1 MLQIIIRKRKKKLRH
16 WPPAAADACLG
27 RCDCMR
33 EGRAAVSQWCQGGSF
48 ESLPGSLLATTHSAV
63 RTPVMGKS

>member
-1 MLQIIIRKRKKKLRH
+1 MFQIIIRKRQKLLH

-33 EGRAAVSQWCQGGSF
+33 AERAAV
-48 ESLPGSLLATTHSAV
+48 
-63 RTPVMGKS
+63 R